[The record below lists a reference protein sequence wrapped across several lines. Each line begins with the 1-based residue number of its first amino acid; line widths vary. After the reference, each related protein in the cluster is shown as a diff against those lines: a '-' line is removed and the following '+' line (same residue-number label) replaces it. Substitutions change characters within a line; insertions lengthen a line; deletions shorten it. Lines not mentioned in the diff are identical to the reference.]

1 MGCMPARWWTPVL
14 LAAVLAAL
22 VGWQLSIA
30 EPEIGPSD
38 NADAHPQSSRGPEAR
53 MEVVAPVQRA
63 EAAAESDDSPAPAA
77 QVDQDSDRMAE
88 AAKGFPS
95 VFEAAIERLRVAFP
109 GMALPESR
117 QPGQRE
123 AAEFVAAYLQ
133 VVGEDAAA
141 REVYQN
147 ELVDQITTETLAQ
160 WERVLP
166 PGTDVTALRD
176 AVLAGKHE
184 TIRLPPGGHFVTM
197 SGSYMIVPAGHSRSL
212 DWYGLASQATTK
224 EADMRLLVL
233 VNGLR

>member
-1 MGCMPARWWTPVL
+1 MSVRRWILVL
-14 LAAVLAAL
+14 VPSLLVAL
-22 VGWQLSIA
+22 VGWHRPGA
-30 EPEIGPSD
+30 DPAVEPAAIVDPGAGTPSNRD
-38 NADAHPQSSRGPEAR
+38 PAPWREAA
-53 MEVVAPVQRA
+53 APVQRVELPVEAHA
-63 EAAAESDDSPAPAA
+63 EPMPSAHSDPEGLAAAAE
-77 QVDQDSDRMAE
+77 R
-88 AAKGFPS
+88 FPG
-95 VFEAAIERLRVAFP
+95 VFEAAIERLQAAFP

-123 AAEFVAAYLQ
+123 AAEFVAAYLR

-147 ELVDQITTETLAQ
+147 ELVDQITTETLAR

-184 TIRLPPGGHFVTM
+184 TIRLPPGGHFVMM

-212 DWYGLASQATTK
+212 DWYALASQAAPK
-224 EADMRLLVL
+224 EADLRLLVL
-233 VNGLR
+233 VSGLR

>member
-1 MGCMPARWWTPVL
+1 MHAMSVRRWVL
-14 LAAVLAAL
+14 VLVTTLSAAL
-22 VGWQLSIA
+22 VGWHLSGA
-30 EPEIGPSD
+30 APAVEPAASVDSGAGTPGNRDPAPWS
-38 NADAHPQSSRGPEAR
+38 EA
-53 MEVVAPVQRA
+53 ATPVQRLELPVEA
-63 EAAAESDDSPAPAA
+63 HAAPMPSAQPDPEGIAAAAE
-77 QVDQDSDRMAE
+77 R
-88 AAKGFPS
+88 FPG
-95 VFEAAIERLRVAFP
+95 VFEAAIERLQAAFP

-147 ELVDQITTETLAQ
+147 ELVDQITTEALAR

-166 PGTDVTALRD
+166 PGTDVAALRD

-184 TIRLPPGGHFVTM
+184 TIRLPPGGHFVMM
-197 SGSYMIVPAGHSRSL
+197 SGSYMIVPVGHSRSL
-212 DWYGLASQATTK
+212 DWYALASQAATK

-233 VNGLR
+233 VSGLR